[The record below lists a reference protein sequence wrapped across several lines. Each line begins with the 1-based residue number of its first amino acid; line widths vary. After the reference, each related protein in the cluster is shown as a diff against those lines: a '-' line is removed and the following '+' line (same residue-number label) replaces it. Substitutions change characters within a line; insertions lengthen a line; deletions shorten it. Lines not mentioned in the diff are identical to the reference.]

1 MKNYL
6 IIALLTILATKTS
19 ENFNPNFAS
28 DALKELEAEID
39 AQPKIDARD
48 LRARLLAQ
56 VWQEAGNPSI
66 HQSFDGAAIAKAEV
80 ARIFKGLKKDNVFGV
95 LNYETIIFPGLIK
108 KYRESLANAIAEDD
122 IENIINLKNNFDE
135 FKRTVLNFKKN
146 KLSDDAPTNISE
158 AVAEYVIKDKLCTMP
173 KYLADQFLTDFDG
186 PRQYLVKKE
195 TKNSLAALE
204 EDFANA
210 LT

>member
-6 IIALLTILATKTS
+6 IIMLLTSFATKTI

-28 DALKELEAEID
+28 DAMKELEAEID

-48 LRARLLAQ
+48 LRAGLLAQ
-56 VWQEAGNPSI
+56 FWQEAGNQSI
-66 HQSFDGAAIAKAEV
+66 HQSFDGAAIAETEV

-95 LNYETIIFPGLIK
+95 LNYETVVFPGLIK
-108 KYRESLANAIAEDD
+108 KYRQSLANAVANDD
-122 IENIINLKNNFDE
+122 IEKIINLKNNFDE

-173 KYLADQFLTDFDG
+173 KYLAEQFLADFEG

-195 TKNSLAALE
+195 TKKSLAALE
-204 EDFANA
+204 ADFAKA
-210 LT
+210 LS